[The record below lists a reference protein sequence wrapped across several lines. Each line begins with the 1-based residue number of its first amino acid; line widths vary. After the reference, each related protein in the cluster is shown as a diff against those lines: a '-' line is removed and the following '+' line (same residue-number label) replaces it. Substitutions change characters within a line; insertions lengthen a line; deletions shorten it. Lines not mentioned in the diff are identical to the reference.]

1 MGVPNGYN
9 TVPSFMY
16 MEQIA
21 SILGAAHTVYM
32 VDSNSGV
39 DTNDGKSWETAIKK
53 ISVAMALSHA
63 DIAAADKTG
72 YAARNVILYKGDQT
86 ATAEGEDLTALAQ
99 KTDIIGIGSTDWK
112 SKPQLI
118 GNIAVA
124 STTSYMGC
132 KFHNIMFKGPVLVGG
147 DIITLTGQHGI
158 GFYGCEFMGDSTTP
172 ATAAVLATACVG
184 LEFKKCVSK
193 GAFSDAVI
201 ELGAGQADDFIVED
215 CLIQGANMG
224 IDIGAATFAAGKFGM
239 IKDNVFAT
247 TLACIN
253 DASSKVYV
261 INNRGTTL
269 AAEGVGLAG
278 AIVCN
283 IKLAQG
289 NYFTTSDK
297 NSVAYA
303 PIGTGA

>member
-1 MGVPNGYN
+1 MGAPNGYN
-9 TVPSFMY
+9 TVPSSMY
-16 MEQIA
+16 SEQIA
-21 SILGAAHTVYM
+21 SLLGAAHTVYM
-32 VDSNSGV
+32 VDSNAGV
-39 DTNDGKSWETAIKK
+39 DTNDGKSWESCIKK
-53 ISVAMALSHA
+53 LSVAMALSHA
-63 DIAAADKTG
+63 DIAAADKLG
-72 YAARNVILYKGDQT
+72 YAARNVILFKGDQT

-99 KTDIIGIGSTDWK
+99 KTDVIGIGSTDWK
-112 SKPQLI
+112 NKPQLI
-118 GNIAVA
+118 GNIAVGN
-124 STTSYMGC
+124 TISYMGC

-158 GFYGCEFMGDSTTP
+158 GFYNCEFMGDSTTP

-184 LEFKKCVSK
+184 LEFKKCVTK

-215 CLIQGANMG
+215 CLIQGAEAG
-224 IDIGAATFAAGKFGM
+224 VEIGAATFAAGKYGM
-239 IKDNVFAT
+239 IKNNVINVAK
-247 TLACIN
+247 ACIS
-253 DASSKVYV
+253 DASNKVYV
-261 INNRGTTL
+261 INNRGITA

-283 IKLAQG
+283 IKFAQG